1 MKKII
6 TICLLMIICFSQ
18 FTYADELS
26 EGLKGAMLVDYETGE
41 LLYEKNIDDKL
52 PIASI
57 TKLMTYVVT
66 KDALKEG
73 KVHLSDIVKIGENP
87 PKEYGSTFYLK
98 EGDML
103 PLETLIESI
112 LIASANDSCVAIA
125 EHVAGSEAEF
135 VKMMNQKAKELGL
148 ENTVFYNPNG
158 LPEEDKR
165 ENTMT
170 IREINVLTQYILH
183 EYPEILEITDKMY
196 IEINPRK
203 FEENTNPLLKD
214 IPLVDGIKTGN
225 TNAAGLCLVSS
236 IKLPKD
242 KNKDKEMRLIAI
254 VMGAETRKERKEKSQ
269 KLLEYGIENFGTKEI
284 ITKDKGININ
294 LKKAKNQEVKLVPKG
309 DDYLVVKNGDKIST
323 KVLIDENLKLPLK
336 KDKKAG
342 VLEVYQNKKLKYKL
356 DLFTNRDLKKANIFI
371 RIYRTLFGWL

>member
-1 MKKII
+1 M
-6 TICLLMIICFSQ
+6 LL
-18 FTYADELS
+18 
-26 EGLKGAMLVDYETGE
+26 
-41 LLYEKNIDDKL
+41 
-52 PIASI
+52 
-57 TKLMTYVVT
+57 
-66 KDALKEG
+66 
-73 KVHLSDIVKIGENP
+73 
-87 PKEYGSTFYLK
+87 
-98 EGDML
+98 
-103 PLETLIESI
+103 LETLIESI

-242 KNKDKEMRLIAI
+242 KNKNKDKEMRLIAI